1 MKHLSILCIFTLFT
15 TSVAHA
21 QVSTFADGIAV
32 GGTSLSTGLILDVT
46 GKIGASELCDA
57 NGANCSTVTNIYNA
71 VTGGGIGGTGSGN
84 YIPRFTNG
92 TTLGNSVIRQSGDGN
107 IGIGVAGMANSDTN
121 ASKLRVN
128 GNLKVDGAN
137 LFLRGHQFNSNNAE
151 ALYLD
156 SNHSSVTFLELRDA
170 QNTRYGRLHG
180 DGNATSFGLLDRDA
194 NWGLRLVADSHV
206 ELRDNNEVTFNAG
219 QGGVSGNYGTVST
232 QGVGKGNWEGYSI

>member
-107 IGIGVAGMANSDTN
+107 IGIGVAGMANSDTS
-121 ASKLRVN
+121 ASKLRVQ
-128 GNLKVDGAN
+128 GNILV
-137 LFLRGHQFNSNNAE
+137 NSRHVYFGTFQDLYGDNSS
-151 ALYLD
+151 ALYYD
-156 SNHSSVTFLELRDA
+156 SNDSNTTQFIMRDKE
-170 QNTRYGRLHG
+170 NTQYGRLYG
-180 DGNATSFGLLDRDA
+180 TSNGTNFGLL
-194 NWGLRLVADSHV
+194 
-206 ELRDNNEVTFNAG
+206 
-219 QGGVSGNYGTVST
+219 
-232 QGVGKGNWEGYSI
+232 EG